1 MFWLKKSQPNTAST
15 SMKLLID
22 ADLLIHRA
30 TKAVE
35 REEIFGEDHHVLYSS
50 FEEAKEK
57 FHRVLS
63 TLLDDVKACG
73 STTDGYELYVSG
85 PNNWRKD
92 VWSGYK
98 ANRKDRKPLAFSR
111 LKEYVLDLGAN
122 MVERLEADDLLAI
135 DACAGK
141 GVIAS
146 VDKDFLSVPAPFLR
160 LSVDMVPLDLI
171 NTTPEQARW
180 HHFMQTLAGDQVDGY
195 KGCPRFGPKTTAKWL
210 DSDVSVEGEVQA
222 EEVEDLWA
230 DIVGAFQ
237 DADLDETEAMT
248 NATMAHIMHP
258 DDAPRPWLLPIDV
271 ICKTL

>member
-1 MFWLKKSQPNTAST
+1 
-15 SMKLLID
+15 MKLLID
-22 ADLLIHRA
+22 ADVLIHRA

-35 REEIFGEDHHVLYSS
+35 REEVFGEDHHVLFSS

-63 TLLDDVKACG
+63 QLLDDVDAFG
-73 STTDGYELYVSG
+73 SGSMDHALYVSG
-85 PNNWRKD
+85 PNNWRKQ
-92 VWSGYK
+92 VWAGYK
-98 ANRKDRKPLAFSR
+98 SNRKDRKPLAFAR

-122 MVERLEADDLLAI
+122 MSSRLEADDLLAI

-160 LSVDMVPLDLI
+160 LSVDMMPLELV
-171 NTTPEQARW
+171 NPTPGEARW
-180 HHFMQTLAGDQVDGY
+180 HHMMQTLAGDQVDGY
-195 KGCPRFGPKTTAKWL
+195 KGCPRFGPKTTTKWL
-210 DSDVSVEGEVQA
+210 DSRVVQPGEVG
-222 EEVEDLWA
+222 EDEVEALWA
-230 DIVGAFQ
+230 DAVEAFE
-237 DADLDETEAMT
+237 DAGLDETSAMT